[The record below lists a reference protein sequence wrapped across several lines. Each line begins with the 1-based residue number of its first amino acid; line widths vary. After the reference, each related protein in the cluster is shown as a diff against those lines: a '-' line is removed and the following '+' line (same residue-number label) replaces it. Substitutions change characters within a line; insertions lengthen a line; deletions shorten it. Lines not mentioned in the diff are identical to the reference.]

1 MKLGRFV
8 KHPKSKV
15 NACGN
20 VGFTR
25 LFGCRLAKTS
35 KADKRYC
42 PTLFYMCNQ
51 TPPGDGRNRF
61 IQMKKHLFLLML
73 STVMILASC
82 SKNEGGEGEP
92 FTPPAQEQLTQN
104 AYADNES
111 TGGGF
116 SFTADAPWT
125 ATVDEVKPQA
135 PASVQAKSVT
145 RAAGNNGNNVVWL
158 KLYNGNSEAYS
169 GGAGTITLRIEIDQN
184 YTGER
189 REATITIRSGN
200 NTFTVTVVQ
209 EGTKQDGSQNEPPV
223 KVTKITL
230 DKTELSLDAGAT
242 ATLTAT
248 VEPAD
253 ATIKSVVWS
262 SSNPAVAD
270 VNPVTG
276 EITAIADG
284 TTTVTA
290 TSSSNKEVSASCAVT
305 VGGGEPVVPD
315 PSSYAFVSRIE
326 RKITYW
332 SEVPASDR
340 YEYDATYTFEYD
352 DKNRVVSYAVDI
364 LSTNGSEESDRLVS
378 TIDYSAPDRLRIQ
391 DQWSDVGT
399 QTYDVL
405 LNDKGYIRQCKS
417 HPYSHDDNSY
427 DFYTYEIEYND
438 EDRISRVAY
447 SDEWYTYVYKDGVL
461 SGGRYSDMGEVG
473 EMSGFEQYFNQI
485 PNDKLNLDINML
497 FLPILLEDPGD
508 GDVPGRLGRLALLR
522 MAGRGMDRYVTMFPG
537 WSEEDD
543 PMVAISN
550 YPEPNKTIHKSYE
563 YFTYDAEEIQDPMEY
578 ILNENGT
585 VASVTTRAT
594 MVKIK
599 HEYDIVIG
607 DEFFDP
613 EFPDMGYKG
622 EICNS
627 KNTELDRGTNT
638 ITYTFTYR

>member
-1 MKLGRFV
+1 MIATLIMFV
-8 KHPKSKV
+8 
-15 NACGN
+15 
-20 VGFTR
+20 
-25 LFGCRLAKTS
+25 
-35 KADKRYC
+35 
-42 PTLFYMCNQ
+42 
-51 TPPGDGRNRF
+51 
-61 IQMKKHLFLLML
+61 
-73 STVMILASC
+73 SC
-82 SKNEGGEGEP
+82 SKDDGEDNKGP
-92 FTPPAQEQLTQN
+92 LIPPTKEETTQE

-111 TGGGF
+111 TGNGF
-116 SFTADAPWT
+116 SFTANAAWT
-125 ATVDEVKPQA
+125 ATITETQT
-135 PASVQAKSVT
+135 SVAKSIKST
-145 RAAGNNGNNVVWL
+145 TSTIDREGNNVVWL
-158 KLYNGNSEAYS
+158 RLYLGNREAYS
-169 GGAGTITLRIEIDQN
+169 GPAGTTTLRIELDQN
-184 YTGER
+184 YTGQR

-200 NTFTVTVVQ
+200 DSFTVMVVQ
-209 EGTKQDGSQNEPPV
+209 EGTKQDGSENEPPV
-223 KVTKITL
+223 KVSKITL
-230 DKTELSLDAGAT
+230 DKAKLSLDVGDKR
-242 ATLTAT
+242 TLTAT

-262 SSNPAVAD
+262 SSDPAIAS
-270 VNPVTG
+270 VNSVTG

-284 TTTVTA
+284 TATVTA
-290 TSSSNKEVSASCAVT
+290 TSSSNKKVSAFCTIT
-305 VGGGEPVVPD
+305 VGSDEIIT
-315 PSSYAFVSRIE
+315 PSDYAFVSRIE

-340 YEYDATYTFEYD
+340 YEDDAIYTFEYD

-364 LSTNGSEESDRLVS
+364 LTTDGSEESDRLVC
-378 TIDYSAPDRLRIQ
+378 TIDYSAPDRLRIE

-405 LNDKGYIRQCKS
+405 LNEKGYIRQCKS

-473 EMSGFEQYFNQI
+473 EISGFEQYFNQI

-537 WSEEDD
+537 WSEDEDA
-543 PMVAISN
+543 MIAISN

-622 EICNS
+622 EICNR

-638 ITYTFTYR
+638 ITYMFTYR

>member
-1 MKLGRFV
+1 
-8 KHPKSKV
+8 
-15 NACGN
+15 
-20 VGFTR
+20 
-25 LFGCRLAKTS
+25 
-35 KADKRYC
+35 
-42 PTLFYMCNQ
+42 
-51 TPPGDGRNRF
+51 
-61 IQMKKHLFLLML
+61 ML
-73 STVMILASC
+73 STVMILAGC

-92 FTPPAQEQLTQN
+92 FIPPAQEQLTQN

-111 TGGGF
+111 TGSGF
-116 SFTADAPWT
+116 SFTTDAPWT
-125 ATVDEVKPQA
+125 ATVNEVQAQA

-158 KLYNGNSEAYS
+158 KLYNGDSEAYS

-209 EGTKQDGSQNEPPV
+209 EGTKQDGSENEPPV

-230 DKTELSLDAGAT
+230 DKTELSLEAGAKT
-242 ATLTAT
+242 TLTAT

-253 ATIKSVVWS
+253 ATIKSVSWS
-262 SSNPAVAD
+262 SSNPAVAE
-270 VNPVTG
+270 VHPVTG

-284 TTTVTA
+284 TAVVTA
-290 TSSSNKEVSASCAVT
+290 TSSSNKDVSASCTVT
-305 VGGGEPVVPD
+305 VGGDEPVAPD
-315 PSSYAFVSRIE
+315 PSNYAFVSRIE
-326 RKITYW
+326 RTVTYW
-332 SEVPASDR
+332 SQLPTS
-340 YEYDATYTFEYD
+340 EYDEYEATYTFEYD
-352 DKNRVVSYAVDI
+352 DHDRVSSYTIDI
-364 LSTNGSEESDRLVS
+364 RPTYDPENSSQLVS
-378 TIDYSAPDRLRIQ
+378 SIDYSAPDRLRIE
-391 DQWSDVGT
+391 DRWSDVGT

-405 LNDKGYIRQCKS
+405 LNDKGYIRQGKS
-417 HPYSHDDNSY
+417 HPYSYDDKI
-427 DFYTYEIEYND
+427 DEFFTYEIEYND

-447 SDEWYTYVYKDGVL
+447 SNTWNTYTYKDGVL
-461 SGGRYSDMGEVG
+461 SGGSYSDGAQPDEI
-473 EMSGFEQYFNQI
+473 SGFEQYFNQM

-497 FLPILLEDPGD
+497 FLPGMLLEEASEGE
-508 GDVPGRLGRLALLR
+508 VPGRLGRLALLR
-522 MAGRGMDRYVTMFPG
+522 LAGRGMDRYTTIFSG
-537 WSEEDD
+537 WSDDKEDA
-543 PMVAISN
+543 MVAISN

-622 EICNS
+622 EICNR
-627 KNTELDRGTNT
+627 KNTKLDRGTNT

>member
-1 MKLGRFV
+1 
-8 KHPKSKV
+8 
-15 NACGN
+15 
-20 VGFTR
+20 
-25 LFGCRLAKTS
+25 
-35 KADKRYC
+35 
-42 PTLFYMCNQ
+42 
-51 TPPGDGRNRF
+51 
-61 IQMKKHLFLLML
+61 ML
-73 STVMILASC
+73 STVILTGC

-116 SFTADAPWT
+116 SFTASAPWT
-125 ATVDEVKPQA
+125 ATVNEVQA
-135 PASVQAKSVT
+135 QASALASVQTKSVT

-158 KLYNGNSEAYS
+158 KLYNGDKEAYS

-209 EGTKQDGSQNEPPV
+209 EGTKQDGSENEPPV

-230 DKTELSLDAGAT
+230 DKTELSLEAGAKT
-242 ATLTAT
+242 TLTAT

-315 PSSYAFVSRIE
+315 PSSYALVSRIE

-340 YEYDATYTFEYD
+340 YEDDAIYTFEYD

-364 LSTNGSEESDRLVS
+364 LTTDGSEESDRLVS

-473 EMSGFEQYFNQI
+473 EISGFEQYFNQI

-537 WSEEDD
+537 WSEDEEA
-543 PMVAISN
+543 MIAISN

-622 EICNS
+622 EICNR
-627 KNTELDRGTNT
+627 KNTETSIEVPTQLLIRLPTANFL
-638 ITYTFTYR
+638 YN

>member
-1 MKLGRFV
+1 
-8 KHPKSKV
+8 
-15 NACGN
+15 
-20 VGFTR
+20 
-25 LFGCRLAKTS
+25 
-35 KADKRYC
+35 
-42 PTLFYMCNQ
+42 
-51 TPPGDGRNRF
+51 
-61 IQMKKHLFLLML
+61 ML
-73 STVMILASC
+73 STVMILAGC

-104 AYADNES
+104 AYADNEN

-230 DKTELSLDAGAT
+230 DKTELSLDAGAKT
-242 ATLTAT
+242 TLTAT

-262 SSNPAVAD
+262 SSNPAIAD

-276 EITAIADG
+276 EISAIADG
-284 TTTVTA
+284 TATVTA

-305 VGGGEPVVPD
+305 VGGDEPVAPD
-315 PSSYAFVSRIE
+315 PSNYAFVSRIE
-326 RKITYW
+326 RTVTYW
-332 SEVPASDR
+332 SQLPASERD
-340 YEYDATYTFEYD
+340 EEEATYTFEYD
-352 DKNRVVSYAVDI
+352 DHDRVSSYTIDI
-364 LSTNGSEESDRLVS
+364 RPSDDPESSSQLVS
-378 TIDYSAPDRLRIQ
+378 SIDYSAPDRLRIE
-391 DQWSDVGT
+391 DRWSDVGT

-405 LNDKGYIRQCKS
+405 LNDKGYIRQGKA
-417 HPYSHDDNSY
+417 HPYSHDEDNY
-427 DFYTYEIEYND
+427 EFYTYNIEYND

-447 SDEWYTYVYKDGVL
+447 SNTWHTYTYKDGVL
-461 SGGRYSDMGEVG
+461 SGGSYSDGAEPD
-473 EMSGFEQYFNQI
+473 EISGVEQYFNQT

-497 FLPILLEDPGD
+497 FLPGMLLDGPEDGE
-508 GDVPGRLGRLALLR
+508 VPGRLGRLALLR
-522 MAGRGMDRYVTMFPG
+522 LAGRGMDRYTTVFSG
-537 WSEEDD
+537 WSEDEGNAVDA
-543 PMVAISN
+543 PG
-550 YPEPNKTIHKSYE
+550 YPEPNVKVHKSYE
-563 YFTYDAEEIQDPMEY
+563 YYTYAEDTDERLEY
-578 ILNENGT
+578 VFNDDGT
-585 VASVTTRAT
+585 VASVTARAT
-594 MVKIK
+594 VVKIK
-599 HEYDIVIG
+599 HEYDIVVG
-607 DEFFDP
+607 NELFDP
-613 EFPDMGYKG
+613 GVPEAGYRY
-622 EICNS
+622 EI
-627 KNTELDRGTNT
+627 KNRKDTELDRGTNSAV
-638 ITYTFTYR
+638 YSFTYR

>member
-1 MKLGRFV
+1 
-8 KHPKSKV
+8 
-15 NACGN
+15 
-20 VGFTR
+20 
-25 LFGCRLAKTS
+25 
-35 KADKRYC
+35 
-42 PTLFYMCNQ
+42 
-51 TPPGDGRNRF
+51 
-61 IQMKKHLFLLML
+61 MKKHLFLLML
-73 STVMILASC
+73 STVMILAGC

-104 AYADNES
+104 AYADNEN

-230 DKTELSLDAGAT
+230 DKTELSLDAGAKT
-242 ATLTAT
+242 TLTAT

-262 SSNPAVAD
+262 SSNPAIAD

-276 EITAIADG
+276 EISAIADG
-284 TTTVTA
+284 TATVTA

-305 VGGGEPVVPD
+305 VGGDEPVAPD
-315 PSSYAFVSRIE
+315 PSNYAFVSRIE
-326 RKITYW
+326 RTVTYW
-332 SEVPASDR
+332 SQLPASERD
-340 YEYDATYTFEYD
+340 EEEATYTFEYD
-352 DKNRVVSYAVDI
+352 DHDRVSSYTIDI
-364 LSTNGSEESDRLVS
+364 RPSDDPESSSQLVS
-378 TIDYSAPDRLRIQ
+378 SIDYSAPDRLRIE
-391 DQWSDVGT
+391 DRWSDVGT

-405 LNDKGYIRQCKS
+405 LNDKGYIRQGKA
-417 HPYSHDDNSY
+417 HPYSHDEDNY
-427 DFYTYEIEYND
+427 EFYTYNIEYND

-447 SDEWYTYVYKDGVL
+447 SNTWHTYTYKDGVL
-461 SGGRYSDMGEVG
+461 SGGSYSDGAEPD
-473 EMSGFEQYFNQI
+473 EISGFEQYFNQT

-497 FLPILLEDPGD
+497 FLPGMLLDGPEDGE
-508 GDVPGRLGRLALLR
+508 VPGRLGRLALLR
-522 MAGRGMDRYVTMFPG
+522 LAGRGMDRYTTVFSG
-537 WSEEDD
+537 WSEDEGNAVDA
-543 PMVAISN
+543 PG
-550 YPEPNKTIHKSYE
+550 YPEPNVKVHKSYE
-563 YFTYDAEEIQDPMEY
+563 YYTYAEDTDERLEY
-578 ILNENGT
+578 VFNDDGT
-585 VASVTTRAT
+585 VASVTARAT
-594 MVKIK
+594 VVKIK
-599 HEYDIVIG
+599 HEYDIVVG
-607 DEFFDP
+607 NELFDP
-613 EFPDMGYKG
+613 GVPEAGYRY
-622 EICNS
+622 EI
-627 KNTELDRGTNT
+627 KNRKDTELDRGTNSAV
-638 ITYTFTYR
+638 YSFTYR

>member
-1 MKLGRFV
+1 
-8 KHPKSKV
+8 
-15 NACGN
+15 
-20 VGFTR
+20 
-25 LFGCRLAKTS
+25 
-35 KADKRYC
+35 
-42 PTLFYMCNQ
+42 
-51 TPPGDGRNRF
+51 
-61 IQMKKHLFLLML
+61 ML
-73 STVMILASC
+73 STVILTGC

-116 SFTADAPWT
+116 SFTASAPWT
-125 ATVDEVKPQA
+125 ATVNEVQA
-135 PASVQAKSVT
+135 QASALASVQTKSVT

-158 KLYNGNSEAYS
+158 KLYNGDKEAYS

-209 EGTKQDGSQNEPPV
+209 EGTKQDGSENEPPV

-230 DKTELSLDAGAT
+230 DKTELSLEAGAKT
-242 ATLTAT
+242 TLTAT

-253 ATIKSVVWS
+253 ATIKSVSWS

-284 TTTVTA
+284 TATVTA
-290 TSSSNKEVSASCAVT
+290 TSSSNKKVSASCTIT
-305 VGGGEPVVPD
+305 VGGDGIITPLD
-315 PSSYAFVSRIE
+315 YAFVSRIE

-364 LSTNGSEESDRLVS
+364 LTTNGSEESDRLVS

-537 WSEEDD
+537 WSEDEDV
-543 PMVAISN
+543 MIAISN

-613 EFPDMGYKG
+613 EFPDMGYK
-622 EICNS
+622 IKCPNFAQNRKI
-627 KNTELDRGTNT
+627 KNLNDL
-638 ITYTFTYR
+638 